1 MDIKKKMFMHVLL
14 LMLFTDFTLKIC
26 RGYTEMVIG
35 GLFYHLFQY
44 SHATPPN
51 PYFCEPFVTV

>member
-1 MDIKKKMFMHVLL
+1 MHVLL

-26 RGYTEMVIG
+26 RGYTEMVNE

-44 SHATPPN
+44 SQATRPN
-51 PYFCEPFVTV
+51 PYYCEPFVSV